1 MKGLVFQNVFGV
13 YFYENGNLLKDLIE
27 GLVSHLQY
35 FIISYNG
42 GSWV

>member
-1 MKGLVFQNVFGV
+1 MKGLVFQSVFGV
-13 YFYENGNLLKDLIE
+13 YFNENGLLLQYLIE

-42 GSWV
+42 DSWV

>member
-1 MKGLVFQNVFGV
+1 MTGLVFQNVFGV
-13 YFYENGNLLKDLIE
+13 YFYENGYLLKDLIE
-27 GLVSHLQY
+27 RLVSHLQY